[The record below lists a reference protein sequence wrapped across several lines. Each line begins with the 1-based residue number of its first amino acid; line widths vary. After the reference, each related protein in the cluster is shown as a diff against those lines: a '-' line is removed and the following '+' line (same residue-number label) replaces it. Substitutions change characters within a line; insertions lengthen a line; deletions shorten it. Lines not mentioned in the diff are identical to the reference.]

1 MRSVGSFFLSVEAM
15 DPGIGLCFRAGVL
28 CIAMIWIL
36 GCGSLATARSSTLS
50 AISNPA
56 SPHHTDYLE
65 YRQGRLTE
73 AQLMDRLPHIAMVGD
88 SLSRDF
94 YVSSFLSC
102 VWRSKMN
109 HGHDWFLDTDASAN
123 SVYSLYE
130 RLAQETPLVACEY
143 SSVGGKVDSG
153 GGGNRFL
160 RSWFP
165 LHFSQQ
171 TDLILQEKR
180 FPDLVLLWIGHNN
193 LNWVSMVDPRR
204 QEDVETGL
212 QNIVARFRKDYARQ
226 LGRLVERAQDQKQ
239 RRAVIVFGLVNFK
252 SFFEARDAAEQLRK
266 ENPKLYPYFEVDYQ
280 HYESMKPEYRANMV
294 KLALMINE
302 ELRAMVGEFNRKL
315 GGDSQVRLEYSDA
328 LATFDLSDVEM
339 IHRIDAWH
347 PSSKGHS
354 ALAEAAFG
362 ALRPSLNFLGIVP
375 LQKNTDSR

>member
-1 MRSVGSFFLSVEAM
+1 ML
-15 DPGIGLCFRAGVL
+15 
-28 CIAMIWIL
+28 WIL
-36 GCGSLATARSSTLS
+36 GCGSLVTARSSTLS

-56 SPHHTDYLE
+56 SPHNTDYLE
-65 YRQGRLTE
+65 YQQGRLTE

-94 YVSSFLSC
+94 FVSSLVSM

-109 HGHDWFLDTDASAN
+109 HRCDWFLDTDPSAN

-143 SSVGGKVDSG
+143 SSAGGWVDSG

-160 RSWFP
+160 GSWRP
-165 LHFSQQ
+165 LSFSQQ
-171 TDLILQEKR
+171 TDLILEEKR

-193 LNWVSMVDPRR
+193 LHWEWFVDPRR
-204 QEDVETGL
+204 PEEIETGL
-212 QNIVARFRKDYARQ
+212 QKMAANFRKDYERQ
-226 LGRLVERAQDQKQ
+226 LGRLVERAREQKQ
-239 RRAVIVFGLVNFK
+239 RRAFIVFGLVNFK

-266 ENPKLYPYFEVDYQ
+266 ENPKLYPYFEVDYK
-280 HYESMKPEYRANMV
+280 HYESMKPEYRGNMM

-328 LATFDLSDVEM
+328 LATADFSDVES

-347 PSSKGHS
+347 PSTKGHNV
-354 ALAEAAFG
+354 LAEAAFG

-375 LQKNTDSR
+375 LQKNADSR